1 MMASRDVALYTVGI
15 GKSPA
20 MGGTTLAELEAEL
33 RRVRET
39 YNAPDTAAIAPVA
52 PGSIYMVEVIWI
64 GPASG

>member
-1 MMASRDVALYTVGI
+1 MASRDVAVYTVGL

-20 MGGTTLAELEAEL
+20 MGGTTLEAMEAEL
-33 RRVRET
+33 RRVREV
-39 YNAPDTAAIAPVA
+39 YDAPGDAAIAPTA